1 MCHAAI
7 REFVRRSQRASEVD
21 MSRIVLAGAGT
32 SGHVEPALAV
42 ANWLRD
48 HNPNTEFLFLGTAE
62 GVEVKLVPAAH
73 FDLHLIDKAPFPR
86 RINLGLLRWPSR
98 FRKTLKQTEAAIRG
112 ADLVI
117 GFGGY
122 VAAPAYLAARRLR
135 IPMIAHEAN
144 AKMGLANKLA
154 GRCGATVLRAFGAED
169 ADRVGIPL
177 RSSIVALS
185 QLDSHQ
191 RDAAKERALKELKLD
206 PAAPTILIFGGSL
219 GSVKF
224 NEAVA
229 AARKEITGKGAQ
241 IIHAVGAKNE
251 LPQAQA
257 GYLPLHYIDDMASA
271 YAASDLI
278 ISRSGAVTVAETGV
292 LGIYSLYIPLPIG
305 NGEQI
310 ENARE
315 VVARGGGE
323 ILKNEEFTGAWLISN
338 VARLLEAAKA
348 RRESGERI
356 DFPLNASESIGLRS
370 LKVLAH
376 E

>member
-1 MCHAAI
+1 MFHVAI
-7 REFVRRSQRASEVD
+7 REFVRRSQRASEVE
-21 MSRIVLAGAGT
+21 MTRIVLAGAGT
-32 SGHVEPALAV
+32 AGHVEPALAV
-42 ANWLRD
+42 ASWLRV
-48 HNPNTEFLFLGTAE
+48 NSPETEFTFLGTAE
-62 GVEVKLVPAAH
+62 GVEVNLVPAAS
-73 FDLHLIDKAPFPR
+73 FELCLIDKAPFPR
-86 RINLGLLRWPSR
+86 RINAGLIRWPAR
-98 FRKTLKQTEAAIRG
+98 FRKTLRQTEELLRG

-122 VAAPAYLAARRLR
+122 VAAPAYLAARRLG

-154 GRCGATVLRAFGAED
+154 RRCGATVLRAFGNED

-185 QLDSHQ
+185 HLDYAQ
-191 RDAAKERALKELKLD
+191 RAIAKQKALNDLKLD
-206 PAAPTILIFGGSL
+206 PSAPTILIFGGSL

-224 NEAVA
+224 NETVA
-229 AARKEITGKGAQ
+229 AARREISGTGAQ

-257 GYLPLHYIDDMASA
+257 GYLPMRYIDDMASA
-271 YAASDLI
+271 YAASDLV

-305 NGEQI
+305 NGEQV

-323 ILKNEEFTGAWLISN
+323 ILKNEEFTSAWLTSN
-338 VARLLEAAKA
+338 IARLLEKA
-348 RRESGERI
+348 RLRRQSGERI
-356 DFPLNASESIGLRS
+356 NFPLNASEAIGLRS

>member
-1 MCHAAI
+1 MFRVAI
-7 REFVRRSQRASEVD
+7 HEYAQRLQRASEID
-21 MSRIVLAGAGT
+21 MTRIVLAGAGT

-42 ANWLRD
+42 ANWLRAHSSD
-48 HNPNTEFLFLGTAE
+48 LEFLFLGTAE
-62 GVEVKLVPAAH
+62 GVEVNLVPAASYE
-73 FDLHLIDKAPFPR
+73 LRLIDKAPFPR
-86 RINLGLLRWPSR
+86 KLNLGLLRWPAL

-122 VAAPAYLAARRLR
+122 VAAPAYLTARRLG

-144 AKMGLANKLA
+144 AKMGLANRLA
-154 GRCGATVLRAFGAED
+154 RRCGAIVLRAFGPAD

-177 RSSIVALS
+177 RSSIVELARM
-185 QLDSHQ
+185 DGTQ
-191 RDAAKERALKELKLD
+191 RAAAKQRALKELKLD

-224 NEAVA
+224 NETVA
-229 AARKEITGKGAQ
+229 AARKEITSTGAQ

-257 GYLPLHYIDDMASA
+257 GYLPLHYIDDMAA
-271 YAASDLI
+271 VYAASDLV

-315 VVARGGGE
+315 VVSSGGGE
-323 ILKNEEFTGAWLISN
+323 ILKNENFTSSWLTSNIS
-338 VARLLEAAKA
+338 RLLAAAQA
-348 RRESGERI
+348 RHESGERI
-356 DFPLNASESIGLRS
+356 DFPLNASEAIGLRS